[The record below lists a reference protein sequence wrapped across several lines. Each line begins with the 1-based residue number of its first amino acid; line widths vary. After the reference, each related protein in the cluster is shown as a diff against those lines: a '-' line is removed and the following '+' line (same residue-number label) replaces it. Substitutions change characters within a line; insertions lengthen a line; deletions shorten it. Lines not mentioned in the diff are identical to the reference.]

1 VKRSTLHR
9 KSFENNYINAL
20 DLKFKIM
27 TQISKLFL
35 TALLCVAGLCYAAK
49 AIELP
54 DGSYFPLREGESV
67 SRALSEARRLYP
79 ASFEI
84 TLPPEKTMDMDWY
97 NDCIQKVSTSPN
109 MSNSALG
116 VAMGAC
122 EYKAVPKKC
131 RAFAITKAPNGKES
145 GDARMRCIEEC
156 RNANYYSKSVGE
168 CSKG

>member
-1 VKRSTLHR
+1 
-9 KSFENNYINAL
+9 
-20 DLKFKIM
+20 M
-27 TQISKLFL
+27 THISKLFF
-35 TALLCVAGLCYAAK
+35 TAMLCITGLCYAAP
-49 AIELP
+49 AVELP
-54 DGSYFPLREGESV
+54 DGTYVAIRDGETAQQAY
-67 SRALSEARRLYP
+67 SRAQKMYP
-79 ASFEI
+79 DAFQL

-97 NDCIQKVSTSPN
+97 NDCIQKASTSPN

-145 GDARMRCIEEC
+145 GDARMRCVEEC
-156 RNANYYSKSVGE
+156 RKANYYSKSVGE